1 MSSTFSNLKFELPGN
16 GEQSG
21 TWGTTTNTNIGT
33 AIEQAIVGMA
43 TLEAADFTANVCT
56 LTLANTNAAQDAR
69 ALCLNIASGAVSA
82 AGTVNV
88 PAIQKPYIVINGSSF
103 TVTVKVSGQTGV
115 AVPAGTRTIVY
126 NNGTDVGT
134 QLNWLNSLT
143 LGTAL
148 PIASGGTGT
157 TSTTFVN
164 LATNVTGTLPVA
176 NGGSGGTTAATA
188 RTNFGAT
195 TLGGNLFTITN
206 PSAVTFPR
214 FNADNSVSA
223 LDAAAFRTAIGAG
236 TGGGSVSSVAGTGTV
251 NGITLTGTVTS
262 SGNLTLGGTLSGVN
276 LTSQVTGTLP
286 AANGGTGQTTL
297 TGLLLPQPVITQNVQ
312 VIGTNTTAVASRIY
326 VLTASLTLTLPT
338 SPSAGNWVTVSNMSG
353 AITAVIARNGQ
364 PIMALAEDLTVD
376 LDGAGFT
383 LVYADATRGWV
394 LLP

>member
-21 TWGTTTNTNIGT
+21 TWGTTTNNNIGT

-43 TLEAADFTANVCT
+43 TLDSGDFTANVCT

-82 AGTVNV
+82 AGTINV
-88 PAIQKPYIVINGSSF
+88 PAIQKPYIVINSSSF
-103 TVTVKVSGQTGV
+103 AVTVKVSGQTGV
-115 AVPAGTRTIVY
+115 AVPAGTRTVVY

-143 LGTAL
+143 LGAAL

-176 NGGSGGTTAATA
+176 NGGTGLTATPTNGQLDIGNGSGFTRATL
-188 RTNFGAT
+188 TPGS
-195 TLGGNLFTITN
+195 GITITN
-206 PSAVTFPR
+206 AAGAITIASTVTP
-214 FNADNSVSA
+214 
-223 LDAAAFRTAIGAG
+223 
-236 TGGGSVSSVAGTGTV
+236 GTGTVTSVGGTGAV
-251 NGITLTGTVTS
+251 NGITLSGTVTS
-262 SGNLTLGGTLSGVN
+262 SGNLTLGGTFRKNMV
-276 LTSQVTGTLP
+276 
-286 AANGGTGQTTL
+286 
-297 TGLLLPQPVITQNVQ
+297 
-312 VIGTNTTAVASRIY
+312 VIGTNTAATANNMY
-326 VLTASLTLTLPT
+326 VLTASLTLTLPA
-338 SPSAGNWVTVSNMSG
+338 SPSAGDFVDVSNMSG
-353 AITAVIARNGQ
+353 QVTATIARNGQ

-394 LLP
+394 LLS